1 MFHPP
6 KKHFF
11 IMKPLFTLMLAL
23 GLCSACQQS
32 PRPTAPAA
40 ADSTA
45 ADSAQAPADSLP
57 DSLQTLRGTV
67 RISPEVRS
75 FTPEGSTTEYWLA
88 DRTGQ
93 LEQAYDRVTDGRK
106 TGTPVKATLKVAYDG
121 RWDDGFAAQYDGVYL
136 LYQIVSLGEP
146 Q

>member
-1 MFHPP
+1 
-6 KKHFF
+6 
-11 IMKPLFTLMLAL
+11 MKTLFTLMLAL

-32 PRPTAPAA
+32 PRPAAPAA
-40 ADSTA
+40 AN
-45 ADSAQAPADSLP
+45 SAQASADSLP
-57 DSLQTLRGTV
+57 DSLQTLRGIV

>member
-1 MFHPP
+1 
-6 KKHFF
+6 
-11 IMKPLFTLMLAL
+11 MKTLFTLMLAL

-32 PRPTAPAA
+32 PRPAAPAA
-40 ADSTA
+40 
-45 ADSAQAPADSLP
+45 ADSLP

-75 FTPEGSTTEYWLA
+75 FTPEGSPTEYWLA

-121 RWDDGFAAQYDGVYL
+121 RWNDGFAAQYDGVYL